1 MTSLRFRLL
10 FGTLFW
16 IAASVLV
23 AGWGL
28 GRLFHQ
34 HVSAQFHAELQTH
47 LDQLTAHLEIDDQG
61 RPTLNLP
68 LGDPRFDKPFS
79 GLYWQIDRL
88 SEAGVPA
95 SGAALRS
102 RSPVGSGAGHPG
114 ERAR

>member
-61 RPTLNLP
+61 RWAYSTVIVTVNALLLKQLRLPAQQAPAAPQGQVREPEPTAP
-68 LGDPRFDKPFS
+68 VPS
-79 GLYWQIDRL
+79 GIR
-88 SEAGVPA
+88 
-95 SGAALRS
+95 
-102 RSPVGSGAGHPG
+102 
-114 ERAR
+114 